1 MDPKY
6 EHNILNR
13 IKNEL
18 TMSTKIVESICTQS
32 KQMFIYPNIL
42 NPTMTVWRNLGKN
55 ETNLGPTTL
64 MVFCYFQLKEWE
76 KFFQED
82 ISDQD
87 LTAVF

>member
-1 MDPKY
+1 MA
-6 EHNILNR
+6 
-13 IKNEL
+13 
-18 TMSTKIVESICTQS
+18 
-32 KQMFIYPNIL
+32 
-42 NPTMTVWRNLGKN
+42 VWRNLGKN
-55 ETNLGPTTL
+55 ETNLGPSTTP